1 MQVRQHRPDNSVF
14 DVLHLDGQDLTSR
27 PYTQRRAILED
38 LALSSGPIVVPPVW
52 QDLPGAVLL
61 AAAAELDLEGAVF
74 KRSDSTYHAGRRS
87 RSWIKCPIR
96 KRADRCSR
104 PRAALAVS
112 AARAGSVIDGVP
124 VVAVG
129 GRSFSLAAGLLSE
142 STVWAILRRLRE
154 TPGAPILLIA
164 KGSGLVAD
172 RYALTTPDITDPT
185 PDDPGRPAVT
195 DVHPAWAVLGHQHR
209 RIG

>member
-1 MQVRQHRPDNSVF
+1 MLQ
-14 DVLHLDGQDLTSR
+14 
-27 PYTQRRAILED
+27 
-38 LALSSGPIVVPPVW
+38 
-52 QDLPGAVLL
+52 
-61 AAAAELDLEGAVF
+61 
-74 KRSDSTYHAGRRS
+74 
-87 RSWIKCPIR
+87 
-96 KRADRCSR
+96 
-104 PRAALAVS
+104 ALAVS
-112 AARAGSVIDGVP
+112 AAPAGSVIDGVP

-129 GRSFSLAAGLLSE
+129 GRSLSLAAGLLSE

-195 DVHPAWAVLGHQHR
+195 DVHPAWRSSATSTVSWPPGTTVSETASVFSAVCAVAGK
-209 RIG
+209 

>member
-1 MQVRQHRPDNSVF
+1 MLQ
-14 DVLHLDGQDLTSR
+14 
-27 PYTQRRAILED
+27 
-38 LALSSGPIVVPPVW
+38 
-52 QDLPGAVLL
+52 
-61 AAAAELDLEGAVF
+61 
-74 KRSDSTYHAGRRS
+74 
-87 RSWIKCPIR
+87 
-96 KRADRCSR
+96 
-104 PRAALAVS
+104 ALAVS

-129 GRSFSLAAGLLSE
+129 GRSLSLAAGLLSE
-142 STVWAILRRLRE
+142 STVWGDSAPAARD
-154 TPGAPILLIA
+154 PGAPILLIA

-195 DVHPAWAVLGHQHR
+195 DVHPAWAVLGHPHR

>member
-1 MQVRQHRPDNSVF
+1 
-14 DVLHLDGQDLTSR
+14 
-27 PYTQRRAILED
+27 
-38 LALSSGPIVVPPVW
+38 VW

-172 RYALTTPDITDPT
+172 RYALTAPDITDPT

-195 DVHPAWAVLGHQHR
+195 DVHPAGAVLGHQHR

>member
-1 MQVRQHRPDNSVF
+1 
-14 DVLHLDGQDLTSR
+14 VLQ
-27 PYTQRRAILED
+27 
-38 LALSSGPIVVPPVW
+38 
-52 QDLPGAVLL
+52 
-61 AAAAELDLEGAVF
+61 
-74 KRSDSTYHAGRRS
+74 
-87 RSWIKCPIR
+87 
-96 KRADRCSR
+96 
-104 PRAALAVS
+104 ALAVS

-129 GRSFSLAAGLLSE
+129 GRSLSLAAGLLSE

-195 DVHPAWAVLGHQHR
+195 DVHPAWAVLGHPHR